1 MKLAYFLS
9 FLIHLVGFYILD
21 FQGHQKI
28 ELQKGGIL
36 SLSFFSFSQANGPK
50 AEASTKPS
58 VNTGTLSEAIQEFQ
72 NSLFYPPLALEQGW
86 QTDCSWK
93 VEVAETGEV
102 IHFEIL
108 QRCQYEIFQTTVESN
123 LKTWKFPTN
132 TIQSF
137 ILPVSF
143 RIQGE
148 N

>member
-1 MKLAYFLS
+1 MKFAYFLS
-9 FLIHLVGFYILD
+9 FLIHFVAFYILD
-21 FQGHQKI
+21 FQKSQKI
-28 ELQKGGIL
+28 ELQKGGMIN
-36 SLSFFSFSQANGPK
+36 LSFFSLSQSNGRK
-50 AEASTKPS
+50 AEVSTKPS
-58 VNTGTLSEAIQEFQ
+58 VNTGTLSDAIQEFQ
-72 NSLFYPPLALEQGW
+72 NSLSYPPLALEQGW
-86 QTDCSWK
+86 QTECSWK